1 MVRAGLQYWRG
12 AFKKTQPTISSGRDV
27 RERYHGRHH
36 YLAIFFIRRSEC
48 GQLCWLVRCRCGRFI
63 CRADSFGQC
72 LRDFLS
78 VSRVI
83 EIDSEVETENTL
95 EIAELSPF
103 TAAHAGVAWTG
114 KNGDLKREE

>member
-1 MVRAGLQYWRG
+1 MSWSGPASNIGAAPSKKRSQQFHRA
-12 AFKKTQPTISSGRDV
+12 ATFENVTMADTI
-27 RERYHGRHH
+27 
-36 YLAIFFIRRSEC
+36 
-48 GQLCWLVRCRCGRFI
+48 I